1 MRIPYG
7 FDRLPR
13 DPWLRCAEAGDKP
26 LRLNSEPVPADAMP
40 LATGDHTARVAAAL
54 GWLESLC
61 GDYAPLRRRFIAA
74 YFRFVTSL
82 IEARRTELAERLKP
96 YDGLYAPE
104 DFLWSAL
111 RPLPRGWVPVAD
123 KCLPADMVFWDGT
136 RAIAFEL
143 GARNTDRQKA
153 LLTAGVAVHR
163 IDPAMME
170 NALPDDFGQFWQSES
185 LPSSPF
191 RRPLPPILASA

>member
-1 MRIPYG
+1 
-7 FDRLPR
+7 
-13 DPWLRCAEAGDKP
+13 
-26 LRLNSEPVPADAMP
+26 MP

-82 IEARRTELAERLKP
+82 IEARRTELVERLKP

-170 NALPDDFGQFWQSES
+170 NALPDDFGRFWQSQVAAIEPVPPAS
-185 LPSSPF
+185 TSDFGLCLTLPNPTHKHQVGQ
-191 RRPLPPILASA
+191 RRLVAAATSGLARLHHRP